1 MSYLS
6 PHNELN
12 WVKPSVLSTFIASS
26 DSHCFHVNCGG
37 KNVKVMEND
46 ENIHYVGDG
55 DMLGSGAAKYFIHS
69 ILLG

>member
-1 MSYLS
+1 
-6 PHNELN
+6 
-12 WVKPSVLSTFIASS
+12 
-26 DSHCFHVNCGG
+26 
-37 KNVKVMEND
+37 MEND